1 MINGVLVAT
10 GIILMLGAVGSL
22 ETDQSTILEA
32 IVIGGIGCF
41 ISILG
46 ALNINKQY
54 EDMY

>member
-10 GIILMLGAVGSL
+10 GLILMLGAVGGL
-22 ETDQSTILEA
+22 ETDQYTIFET